1 MAKKNIT
8 TEQKGVDTS
17 KFVNI
22 HKSMGFQAS
31 EAYRLL
37 RTNIFFTLPDENKC
51 RVIGVTSSISGEGKT
66 TTSINL
72 SYSLAKA
79 GKKVLLI
86 DGDMRLPS
94 VGKIMGIEEKQGL
107 SNFLVSSKEM
117 IISPIKSGVLDN
129 WYIMTSGD
137 IPPNPSELLGSK
149 RMKLLIDT
157 LSTGFD
163 FIIIDLPP
171 VNIVIDALVVTPV
184 LDGIAVVVR
193 EDYTDTKS
201 LKQCIRQLKMSEAK
215 ILGFIMNASRN
226 NQAKRKYGYRYYR
239 RRYSKYSK
247 YSNYGYNYGYGYG
260 YGYGGY
266 GQAAEQAKKEQIES
280 TENK

>member
-8 TEQKGVDTS
+8 TEQNGVDTS

-226 NQAKRKYGYRYYR
+226 NQNKRKYGYRHYR
-239 RRYSKYSK
+239 RRYSKYSR
-247 YSNYGYNYGYGYG
+247 YGYNYGYGYG

-266 GQAAEQAKKEQIES
+266 GQAAEKAKKEQIES

>member
-184 LDGIAVVVR
+184 LDGIAIVVR

-280 TENK
+280 IENK

>member
-8 TEQKGVDTS
+8 TEQNGVDTS

-266 GQAAEQAKKEQIES
+266 GQAAEKAKKEQIES